1 VLTKFASTVWGVA
14 GVPLAPGKVRVSQ
27 VAEDGLTVAVN
38 AWFGLEESVL
48 VTLTGCDA
56 GAVPFCVALAVNPV
70 SGLAVRPTALIV
82 PVTATVPPP
91 RISRV
96 YVTVD
101 EALMVVDPNEL
112 IEGVDC
118 VSPVISVAVNASMV
132 VPLPFTSL
140 KLAVRVVKVPLVL
153 TVRVPVL
160 GIAVPQPMQ
169 LEPLRVTSTGVS
181 GVYVPGPVSLSKIV
195 VITPD
200 VAPFLSFGE
209 KLTLM
214 VTDTG

>member
-1 VLTKFASTVWGVA
+1 
-14 GVPLAPGKVRVSQ
+14 
-27 VAEDGLTVAVN
+27 VAV
-38 AWFGLEESVL
+38 G
-48 VTLTGCDA
+48 
-56 GAVPFCVALAVNPV
+56 
-70 SGLAVRPTALIV
+70 
-82 PVTATVPPP
+82 
-91 RISRV
+91 
-96 YVTVD
+96 
-101 EALMVVDPNEL
+101 ALMVVDPNEL